1 MKNDA
6 LINLAD
12 NLKTKGLP
20 PRYFA
25 PSIPTPF
32 APLSRIKI
40 QDAKLPINEGW
51 ATAEAKASTGRW
63 RTDSQRTRRV
73 ITLKNYPSSEFH
85 RSVSTRSLHRVSSSF
100 HSFLISSVCANSQ
113 ELMKRKNETLER
125 ENKNMTIEQFN
136 SVRYGG
142 TLKKRR
148 ISTPRCDVQ
157 KLSGLKSITE
167 IKIYRT
173 IFCLLF
179 VIRLERVQWY
189 YFWFIWNVK
198 VEVIVLNRLYNFLF
212 ARFNLFLTYFLL
224 FLQLIPSLN
233 VLFYI

>member
-1 MKNDA
+1 MVTLSRRPSPRLLFYCKLDVKNDA

-113 ELMKRKNETLER
+113 ELMKRKNETLEW
-125 ENKNMTIEQFN
+125 ENKNMTTEQFD
-136 SVRYGG
+136 SVSYGR
-142 TLKKRR
+142 TLKKSKNINSNMWRSEIIWSEIDYR
-148 ISTPRCDVQ
+148 NKNISYHFLFFFFSWSDLNACSDIISDLFRTL
-157 KLSGLKSITE
+157 KLKS
-167 IKIYRT
+167 
-173 IFCLLF
+173 
-179 VIRLERVQWY
+179 
-189 YFWFIWNVK
+189 
-198 VEVIVLNRLYNFLF
+198 LY
-212 ARFNLFLTYFLL
+212 
-224 FLQLIPSLN
+224 
-233 VLFYI
+233 